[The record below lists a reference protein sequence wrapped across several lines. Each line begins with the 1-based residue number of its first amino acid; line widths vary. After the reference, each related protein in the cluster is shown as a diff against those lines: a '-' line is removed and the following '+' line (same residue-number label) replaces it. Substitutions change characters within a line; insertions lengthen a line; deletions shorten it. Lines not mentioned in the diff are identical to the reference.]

1 MRLSSV
7 SSALPYAITL
17 LLSQSAQPAHATPYS
32 RQLDPDIEARYLHDS
47 ILTERNTCANP
58 CGWAQQLCCKAGET
72 CYTDANN
79 QAQCGAGAAVAA
91 LTTTAAA
98 ASNGGYWQ
106 YYTTTYV
113 ETDLVTR
120 TQVVSSYIAATTAYV
135 QATTTYVPVVA
146 TTVLTC
152 ANANQICGNICC
164 SSDRY
169 CYAAGQCVAA
179 AGGSSSFGVGTTYV
193 AGSYTAPLRPTS
205 STLVV
210 VTATASPTTTV
221 PFQTPVA
228 TGANITLT
236 TSQAS
241 TAGGGLSPGAIAG
254 IVIGVLVGLALL
266 ALICFCCIVRG
277 IWRTLFGGNKR
288 RERVDVYEERHHHSS
303 GGGGGGRT
311 WYGGND
317 RPSRPPKRQSSGV
330 GGLGAVGLG
339 LGALAVFLGLKRRR
353 DRRDEKSE
361 YSDSSG
367 HHSSDYTS
375 ASE

>member
-1 MRLSSV
+1 MRLSSTP
-7 SSALPYAITL
+7 SALLYAITL
-17 LLSQSAQPAHATPYS
+17 LLSQSAQPTHATPYP
-32 RQLDPDIEARYLHDS
+32 RELDPDIEARELHDS
-47 ILTERNTCANP
+47 ILIERNTCANP

-79 QAQCGAGAAVAA
+79 QAQCGAGTAAA
-91 LTTTAAA
+91 LTAAAA

-120 TQVVSSYIAATTAYV
+120 TQVMSSYIAATTTYV

-164 SSDRY
+164 SSDQY

-179 AGGSSSFGVGTTYV
+179 AGGSSSFGVGTIYI

-210 VTATASPTTTV
+210 VTATV

-277 IWRTLFGGNKR
+277 IWRTLFGGGKR

-303 GGGGGGRT
+303 GGGGGGGRT

-317 RPSRPPKRQSSGV
+317 RPSRPPKKQSSGV
-330 GGLGAVGLG
+330 GGLGAAGLG

-361 YSDSSG
+361 YSASSG
-367 HHSSDYTS
+367 YYSSDYTS